1 MKNVYFNFYFIHI
14 FVYLSVFRVGGPPAT
29 SCPASAGRG
38 RWTRRRS
45 RGAGPSWRCRGR
57 GRGCRGAA
65 GARHRWIVGGGPPSQ
80 SCSTL
85 MQVFSKSTWQQVAK
99 YKWM

>member
-1 MKNVYFNFYFIHI
+1 MKNIYFNFYFIHI
-14 FVYLSVFRVGGPPAT
+14 FVYLSVFRDGGPPAT

-38 RWTRRRS
+38 PWTRRRS

-65 GARHRWIVGGGPPSQ
+65 GARHRWIVGRGVG
-80 SCSTL
+80 T
-85 MQVFSKSTWQQVAK
+85 
-99 YKWM
+99 